1 MKTTNKTL
9 LGVGSLVLGILIFSL
24 QDIAVKRMGNSYPV
38 LEIVIFRTMVA
49 IPATLFFF
57 RMEGGKGLPITKQHK
72 LEFVRGLFYFLSY
85 TTYFMGLAALPLAE
99 VAAIKFSTPLMI
111 TVLSVILLKEK
122 VSLQHWIALIVGFI
136 GVMIIIRPGSASFN
150 LGSIFILLNVLF
162 YVFAVLVT
170 RRLQTTDS
178 SATMS
183 YYGSLVYAVVAVI
196 LAPIVIAVGPMPN
209 ANPSIVFLFHP
220 WSMPT
225 HLDLLIMFGLGLVW
239 AGGMYFMAR
248 AYSLALASVIAPFEY
263 ISLPISV
270 MWGFLLWNQFPPLA
284 TWIGASI
291 TLVSSLYTL
300 YLGKKEPPQN
310 GATSI
315 ENEIDS
321 GTYEI
326 VDPQAS
332 TNIAK

>member
-1 MKTTNKTL
+1 
-9 LGVGSLVLGILIFSL
+9 
-24 QDIAVKRMGNSYPV
+24 
-38 LEIVIFRTMVA
+38 
-49 IPATLFFF
+49 
-57 RMEGGKGLPITKQHK
+57 
-72 LEFVRGLFYFLSY
+72 
-85 TTYFMGLAALPLAE
+85 
-99 VAAIKFSTPLMI
+99 
-111 TVLSVILLKEK
+111 
-122 VSLQHWIALIVGFI
+122 
-136 GVMIIIRPGSASFN
+136 
-150 LGSIFILLNVLF
+150 
-162 YVFAVLVT
+162 
-170 RRLQTTDS
+170 
-178 SATMS
+178 MS
-183 YYGSLVYAVVAVI
+183 YYGSLVYAVIAVV

-209 ANPSIVFLFHP
+209 ANPSIVFLFHA

-225 HLDLLIMFGLGLVW
+225 LLDLLVMFGLGLVW

-263 ISLPISV
+263 VSLPISV

-300 YLGKKEPPQN
+300 YLGKKERSKN

-326 VDPQAS
+326 VDP
-332 TNIAK
+332 